1 MEGLPEPDLSIHA
14 TGLGEDGRGLEGRRK
29 NQVALLHRYGL
40 LPTSNVLE
48 IGCGVGWLAYDL
60 ADELDADAGSYTGFD
75 VSPAAIGWLN
85 DNLAPRLPNFRFD
98 LIDARNPRY
107 RPDDGVR
114 ADQVSFPYADRRFDL
129 VCAFGVFMHIERTG
143 VARYLKEIARVL
155 EIGHVGLL
163 SFMAVT
169 ELDEA
174 PRNGNRAYVPVG
186 PGVYTSRPDRDG
198 WSLAYDDVLIRDMID
213 GAGLYVVTCEEGAW
227 HGRRQSGGGA
237 IPGADLYVVSPRP

>member
-1 MEGLPEPDLSIHA
+1 VEGLPEPDLSIHA
-14 TGLGEDGRGLEGRRK
+14 VGLGEDGRGLEGRRK

-40 LPTSNVLE
+40 APASKVLE

-60 ADELDADAGSYTGFD
+60 AAELDPDAGSYTGFD

-85 DNLAPRLPNFRFD
+85 ENLAPRLSNFRFD

-129 VCAFGVFMHIERTG
+129 VCAFGVFMHIERHG
-143 VARYLKEIARVL
+143 VARYLTEIERVL
-155 EIGHVGLL
+155 ELGHVALL

-169 ELDEA
+169 DRDEA
-174 PRNGNRAYVPVG
+174 PRNGSRSYVPVE
-186 PGVYTSRPDRDG
+186 PGVYTSRPDREG
-198 WSLAYDDVLIRDMID
+198 WSLAYDDVLIREMID
-213 GAGLYVVTCEEGAW
+213 GAGLSVITCEEGAW
-227 HGRRQSGGGA
+227 HGRRRSGGDA
-237 IPGADLYVVSPRP
+237 VPGADLYVVSPLP